1 MLSLHRLINKV
12 FFYYYYFKLFKIN
25 KMRTFIFTT
34 VCFVSIILFNVNH
47 NAVFGQSNVYQHDTV
62 SMEPGRTHDVFY
74 SLKTGNAWQQIRSDW
89 DIQFST
95 HVYDVTIRTNGAA
108 GVVLYTYP
116 NSDISGWNSVDT
128 TGLSTWPVL
137 NDSDKD
143 WEMGAFNQNGF
154 GDFDYGWGTY
164 NTVTHI
170 ITGDSLYVIGL
181 PSGSFL
187 KLWIVQKN
195 PITNVYTFKFADLD
209 GSDENEVVLNCNDYP
224 TKNFVGYSFST
235 KQFIDREPAS
245 ADWDLLFTKYMTFY
259 QNVMWYPVTGLLQNY
274 NVEVSAYPL
283 IDTTFMDFTIDAL
296 DSTTISTIG
305 NNWVAL
311 LGGMPPTYEIVDSLV
326 YFVSDQESSIWKL
339 VFEYYKS
346 SEGKIG
352 FRKMLVEDNSAIS
365 EIPGVLG
372 GTLAI
377 SPNPATALT
386 QLLFTADKQGKAEI
400 SIISLTGQMV
410 SQHSIN
416 FVNGLNASNL
426 DVSNLPGGVYL
437 VTLRADNVLLKNK
450 LIVK

>member
-1 MLSLHRLINKV
+1 M
-12 FFYYYYFKLFKIN
+12 KI
-25 KMRTFIFTT
+25 KTFILVFIG
-34 VCFVSIILFNVNH
+34 FLSIIFTNPNINYV
-47 NAVFGQSNVYQHDTV
+47 VGQENVYQHDTI

-74 SLKTGNAWQQIRSDW
+74 SLKTGNAYQQIRSDW

-95 HVYDVTIRTNGAA
+95 QVYDVTVRTNGAQ

-116 NSDISGWNSVDT
+116 NSDISGWSSIDT
-128 TGLSTWPVL
+128 TGLSTWPAL
-137 NDSDKD
+137 NDSDK
-143 WEMGAFNQNGF
+143 EMGAFNQNSF
-154 GDFDYGWGTY
+154 GDFDYGWGVY
-164 NTVTHI
+164 NMVTHI

-195 PITNVYTFKFADLD
+195 PVTNVYTFKFANLD

-224 TKNFVGYSFST
+224 TKNFVGYNFTT
-235 KQFIDREPAS
+235 KQFVDREPAS
-245 ADWDLLFTKYMTFY
+245 AEWDLLFTKYMTFY

-274 NVEVSAYPL
+274 NVEVASYTL
-283 IDTTFMDFTIDAL
+283 IDTTFTDFTIDAL

-311 LGGMPPTYEIVDSLV
+311 LGGMPPAYEIVDSLV

-352 FRKMLVEDNSAIS
+352 FRKMLVEDHSAIS
-365 EIPGVLG
+365 ELPGFSG
-372 GTLAI
+372 GKVAL
-377 SPNPATALT
+377 SPNPATSST
-386 QLLFTADKQGKAEI
+386 QLLFTADKQGMAEI
-400 SIISLTGQMV
+400 SIITLTGQIVYNRNISYV
-410 SQHSIN
+410 S
-416 FVNGLNASNL
+416 GLNTSTF

-437 VTLRADNVLLKNK
+437 VTLRADNVLLQNK

>member
-1 MLSLHRLINKV
+1 LHRLIIKKI
-12 FFYYYYFKLFKIN
+12 FYHYYFKQLKIN

-34 VCFVSIILFNVNH
+34 VFFVSIILFNENH
-47 NAVFGQSNVYQHDTV
+47 NAVFGQSNVYQHDTI

-74 SLKTGNAWQQIRSDW
+74 SLKTGNTYQQIRSDW

-95 HVYDVTIRTNGAA
+95 HVFDVTIRTNGAQ

-116 NSDISGWNSVDT
+116 NSDISEWNSVDT
-128 TGLSTWPVL
+128 TGLSTWPAL

-164 NTVTHI
+164 NMVTHI
-170 ITGDSLYVIGL
+170 ITGDSLYVLGL

-195 PITNVYTFKFADLD
+195 PVTNVYTFKFANLD
-209 GSDENEVVLNCNDYP
+209 GTDENEVVLNCNDYP
-224 TKNFVGYSFST
+224 AKNFVGYNFST
-235 KQFIDREPAS
+235 KQFVDREPAS

-259 QNVMWYPVTGLLQNY
+259 QNVMWYPVTGVLQNY
-274 NVEVSAYPL
+274 NIEVASYTM
-283 IDTTFMDFTIDAL
+283 DTTFMDFTIDAL

-305 NNWVAL
+305 NNWFKL
-311 LGGMPPTYEIVDSLV
+311 LGGMPPAYEVDDSLV

-339 VFEYYKS
+339 VFEYYS
-346 SEGKIG
+346 GAEGKIG

-365 EIPGVLG
+365 EIPGVSG
-372 GTLAI
+372 GKLAI
-377 SPNPATALT
+377 SPNPATTST

-400 SIISLTGQMV
+400 SVVSLTGQV
-410 SQHSIN
+410 VYQHKISYAS
-416 FVNGLNASNL
+416 GLNNSTL
-426 DVSNLPGGVYL
+426 DVSNFPAGVYL

>member
-1 MLSLHRLINKV
+1 MKFKTLILASIG
-12 FFYYYYFKLFKIN
+12 FFSI
-25 KMRTFIFTT
+25 IFTNPT
-34 VCFVSIILFNVNH
+34 MNYVV
-47 NAVFGQSNVYQHDTV
+47 GQENVYQHDTI

-74 SLKTGNAWQQIRSDW
+74 SLKTGNAFQQIRSDW

-95 HVYDVTIRTNGAA
+95 QVFDVTIRTNGAQ

-116 NSDISGWNSVDT
+116 NSDISGWNSMDT
-128 TGLSTWPVL
+128 TGLSTWPAL

-143 WEMGAFNQNGF
+143 WELGAFNQNSF

-164 NTVTHI
+164 NMVTHI
-170 ITGDSLYVIGL
+170 ITGDSLYIIGL

-195 PITNVYTFKFADLD
+195 PVTNVYTFKFANLD
-209 GSDENEVVLNCNDYP
+209 GTDENEVILNGNDYP
-224 TKNFVGYSFST
+224 AKNFVGYNFAT
-235 KQFIDREPAS
+235 KQFVDREPAS

-274 NVEVSAYPL
+274 NVEVAAYPL

-311 LGGMPPTYEIVDSLV
+311 LGGMPPAYEIVDSLV
-326 YFVSDQESSIWKL
+326 YFVSDQQSSIWKL

-352 FRKMLVEDNSAIS
+352 FRKMLVEDNSAIF
-365 EIPGVLG
+365 EIPGVSG
-372 GTLAI
+372 GNLAI
-377 SPNPATALT
+377 SPNPATTST

-400 SIISLTGQMV
+400 SVVSLTGQV
-410 SQHSIN
+410 IYQRNISY
-416 FVNGLNASNL
+416 VNGLNSSAL
-426 DVSNLPGGVYL
+426 DVSSLPGGVYL

-450 LIVK
+450 LIIK